1 MKKILFLLFIISI
14 IGCETNT
21 IEIEKTSGEWFRGES
36 KGKKYMLADDKYS
49 ELAFKF
55 MDAYE
60 NMDPETMVEMTKDTV
75 KFHPGDISGVFD
87 VDMTNTDFI
96 VERQSNWDSISR
108 NYAFI
113 LPLKLEDTNY
123 TVVETSF
130 RENRYIKDGSIE
142 SSNIYERLYF
152 NNEDKIAR
160 VVQWMRPSAN

>member
-1 MKKILFLLFIISI
+1 
-14 IGCETNT
+14 
-21 IEIEKTSGEWFRGES
+21 
-36 KGKKYMLADDKYS
+36 MLADDKYS

-87 VDMTNTDFI
+87 VDKQPNADFI

-130 RENRYIKDGSIE
+130 RIDILRMVQQNLQIFMKDFILMMRIK
-142 SSNIYERLYF
+142 
-152 NNEDKIAR
+152 
-160 VVQWMRPSAN
+160 

>member
-1 MKKILFLLFIISI
+1 MKKLFILILI
-14 IGCETNT
+14 IPFFSCETNT
-21 IEIEKTSGEWFRGES
+21 VEIEKTAGEWYRGGW
-36 KGKKYMLADDKYS
+36 KGKKFLLSDDKYVD
-49 ELAFKF
+49 LAKKF

-130 RENRYIKDGSIE
+130 RENRYIKDGSTE

-152 NNEDKIAR
+152 NDEDKIAR
-160 VVQWMRPSAN
+160 VVQWMRPVE

>member
-1 MKKILFLLFIISI
+1 
-14 IGCETNT
+14 
-21 IEIEKTSGEWFRGES
+21 
-36 KGKKYMLADDKYS
+36 
-49 ELAFKF
+49 
-55 MDAYE
+55 
-60 NMDPETMVEMTKDTV
+60 
-75 KFHPGDISGVFD
+75 
-87 VDMTNTDFI
+87 MTNTDFI